1 MVNKHKK
8 KIIISIVIAII
19 IILMLILF
27 AFLNRNDILNKITQK
42 PIKAQESG
50 FKTSYKIVGIDDYY
64 TYICVIVEDELNG
77 IKEVIRPDNFAIEGN
92 NKQKVAIDYKVE
104 LEKDYIFTTTI
115 GNGEVIN
122 TTINVPIEKPT
133 IIFKNA
139 DIDRFTIEVTNNYSK
154 GIIQE
159 YRYYVNGQLKNS
171 GTTNKEYQV
180 TGLSASTTYDVYV
193 EAYFKVNSIVLTSDT
208 IKATTKDR
216 KTLSTD
222 FTRWI

>member
-1 MVNKHKK
+1 MWNKHKK
-8 KIIISIVIAII
+8 KIIIGIAMSII
-19 IILMLILF
+19 IILVLILF
-27 AFLNRNDILNKITQK
+27 AFLSRNNILNKITQK
-42 PIKAQESG
+42 PIEAQESG

-64 TYICVIVEDELNG
+64 TYICVILEDEING
-77 IKEVIRPDNFAIEGN
+77 IKEVIRPDNFAIEVN
-92 NKQKVAIDYKVE
+92 NKPKIAIDYKVE
-104 LEKDYIFTTTI
+104 LEKDYIFTITK

-154 GIIQE
+154 SIVQE

-180 TGLSASTTYDVYV
+180 TGLSIGTTYDVYV
-193 EAYFKVNSIVLTSDT
+193 EAYFKVDSIVLTSDT
-208 IKATTKDR
+208 IKATTKDK

-222 FTRWI
+222 ITRRI